1 MKYYLIA
8 MGAWNLVRAF
18 IHSFHHGYDILFEM
32 RMLACIIPLCFAA
45 LIVAVER
52 ILPNDAEPKEMQR
65 DVSIPRFKNIG
76 LAPEPRGAKQSIIF
90 IEEDASI
97 YVSSGD
103 TWLKT

>member
-1 MKYYLIA
+1 

-45 LIVAVER
+45 LVVAIEH
-52 ILPNDAEPKEMQR
+52 ILPNGTEPKWVQR
-65 DVSIPRFKNIG
+65 DVSIPRFKKIG
-76 LAPEPRGAKQSIIF
+76 LAPEPRGTKYSVIF

-103 TWLKT
+103 IWLKT